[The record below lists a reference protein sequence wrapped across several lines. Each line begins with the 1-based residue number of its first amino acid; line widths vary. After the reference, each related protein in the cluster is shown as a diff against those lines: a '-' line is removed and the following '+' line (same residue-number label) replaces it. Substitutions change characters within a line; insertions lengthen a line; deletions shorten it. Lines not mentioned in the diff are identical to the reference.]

1 MASYKQLS
9 KYNWLVQVSLGYK
22 DGKKQLVKKQ
32 GFRTKGAAEK
42 FVTETLSQ
50 RNRGYTTT
58 SESNILLKDFITK
71 WFNEYKI
78 NTIST
83 NTITN
88 YKSRM
93 DTHIIPKLGSYQL
106 NKITNM
112 IVQDFY
118 NSLINEGAKAS
129 SAKKIMET
137 LSNCLKYAKKNKLIY
152 NLPTDIERISVEKPK
167 IEFWH
172 KDEVDFFLNELK
184 DDYLYT
190 PILIELLT
198 GLRLGEL
205 CGLRWIDID
214 LNNRYLT
221 VTHQVINDKTNKTLL
236 FSDKLKTSTSYRK
249 ITLPNVLINHLK
261 NIKGNAADTDF
272 VILNR
277 EGNMCNPRNLSTN
290 FSKTVSKYK
299 LSLDDFKECNPKKD
313 STNYMQL
320 EQISF
325 HSLRHTHATLLIF
338 KGENIKVVSER
349 LGHKSITETLDT
361 YTHIIDDMK
370 NNTADLLDDI
380 FNLYNNQDYHTVS
393 L

>member
-1 MASYKQLS
+1 MASFKQLS
-9 KYNWLVQVSLGYK
+9 KYNWKVQISLGYK
-22 DGKKQLVKKQ
+22 DGKKQLLKKQ
-32 GFRTKGAAEK
+32 GFRTKGDAEK
-42 FVTETLSQ
+42 FVTETLAQ

-88 YKSRM
+88 YKSRI

-129 SAKKIMET
+129 SAKKIIET
-137 LSNCLKYAKKNKLIY
+137 LSNCLKYARKNKLIY
-152 NLPTDIERISVEKPK
+152 NLPTDIERVSVQKPK
-167 IEFWH
+167 IEFWN
-172 KDEVDFFLNELK
+172 KDEVDFCLNEIK

-190 PILIELLT
+190 PILFELLT

-205 CGLRWIDID
+205 CGVRWCDID
-214 LNNRYLT
+214 LNNKYSN
-221 VTHQVINDKTNKTLL
+221 VTHQVINDKTNKILL
-236 FSDKLKTSTSYRK
+236 FTDKLKTPTSYRK
-249 ITLPNVLINHLK
+249 ITLPNVLINHLN
-261 NIKGNAADTDF
+261 NIKDNVSDTDF
-272 VILNR
+272 VILSR
-277 EGNMCNPRNLSTN
+277 ENTMCNPKNLSTN
-290 FSKTVSKYK
+290 FSKSISKYK
-299 LSLDDFKECNPKKD
+299 LTFEDYPESNPEKD
-313 STNYMQL
+313 SNNYIQL
-320 EQISF
+320 KQINF

-338 KGENIKVVSER
+338 NGENIKVVSER

-361 YTHIIDDMK
+361 YTHVMDDMK
-370 NNTADLLDDI
+370 NNTADLLDDM
-380 FNLYNNQDYHTVS
+380 FNNYK
-393 L
+393 